1 MPDMVCDTGV
11 LQRLHRGKALECLK
25 ALYEKVIVPQQ
36 VADEIE
42 RGRADGVDLPDM
54 AALDWVEVRTPRD
67 PDMVS
72 VVTGLGPSER
82 AAVSLTMD
90 IAGAVLVTDEVLA
103 REQAKM
109 LRLKSTGTI
118 GVLLRAKQRKV
129 IPRLAPVLDLLN
141 SRGFRILPAS
151 RSAILVWAGETP

>member
-1 MPDMVCDTGV
+1 MVCDSGV
-11 LQRLHRGKALECLK
+11 LQRLHRGKALDCLK
-25 ALYEKVIVPQQ
+25 ALYEKVVVPQQ

-42 RGRADGVDLPDM
+42 RGRTDGVDLPDIS
-54 AALDWVEVRTPRD
+54 ALDWIEVRAPRD

-72 VVTGLGPSER
+72 VASGLGPSER
-82 AAVSLTMD
+82 ASVSLTMD
-90 IAGAVLVTDEVLA
+90 IPGAVLVTDEALA

-118 GVLLRAKQRKV
+118 GVLLRAKQRNV

-141 SRGFRILPAS
+141 SRGFRILPSS
-151 RSAILVWAGETP
+151 RSAILAWAGETP